1 MPPKVKVTKDM
12 IIDAAFNVAREAGA
26 ENINARTVAKN
37 LKCSTQPV
45 MYQFETIEELKKA
58 VYAKADRFHTEY
70 RLLEKYGLC
79 KSSVST
85 RRFCYYVPLII
96 LSTNNLWNGVT
107 VNCSWFEMVCH
118 ICLMLCVGLI
128 EEVIFRGLLFR
139 AIAFGLLFVILFHRS
154 RSLLP
159 CIIAHSAVNILSAF
173 ANKTGLTVEK
183 RIAFILI
190 ELIIIAVYIL
200 ILTKTLPE
208 KQVSQS

>member
-1 MPPKVKVTKDM
+1 
-12 IIDAAFNVAREAGA
+12 
-26 ENINARTVAKN
+26 
-37 LKCSTQPV
+37 
-45 MYQFETIEELKKA
+45 
-58 VYAKADRFHTEY
+58 
-70 RLLEKYGLC
+70 
-79 KSSVST
+79 
-85 RRFCYYVPLII
+85 
-96 LSTNNLWNGVT
+96 
-107 VNCSWFEMVCH
+107 
-118 ICLMLCVGLI
+118 MLCVGLI

-154 RSLLP
+154 GSLLP